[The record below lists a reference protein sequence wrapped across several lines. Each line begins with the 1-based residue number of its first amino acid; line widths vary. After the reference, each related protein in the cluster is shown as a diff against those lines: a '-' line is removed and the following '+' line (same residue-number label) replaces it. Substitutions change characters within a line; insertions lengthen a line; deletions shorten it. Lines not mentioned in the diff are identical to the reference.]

1 MPVFILNTDTQKI
14 ILIDAFHKD
23 TLFIHSHILKKTSCM
38 TDRENMSERSFVVG
52 GFASFVFISFKFLK
66 VIKKYL
72 DCDFY
77 ATLNCIRKGKGAI
90 F

>member
-1 MPVFILNTDTQKI
+1 
-14 ILIDAFHKD
+14 
-23 TLFIHSHILKKTSCM
+23 M

-66 VIKKYL
+66 VIKKHL

>member
-1 MPVFILNTDTQKI
+1 MHFTKPHF
-14 ILIDAFHKD
+14 
-23 TLFIHSHILKKTSCM
+23 LFIPTFKKKTSCM
-38 TDRENMSERSFVVG
+38 TDRKNMSERSFVVG

-77 ATLNCIRKGKGAI
+77 ATLNCITKGK
-90 F
+90 

>member
-1 MPVFILNTDTQKI
+1 
-14 ILIDAFHKD
+14 
-23 TLFIHSHILKKTSCM
+23 M

-90 F
+90 FKNKISACLGCFMTIMIVSSR